1 MAATDPFAGITDQ
14 GVHDLLTQLV
24 QGQLSPQF
32 ADEIAGQFQQS
43 GYLPNLNPDI
53 GKYSAATAPYY
64 VQPSGNEGN
73 PNAGFDANGNFITPG
88 NDGASAQQLQ
98 EFGNLTNEFSAS
110 FPQVPGMTGLDFLS
124 LFGPVLAGPI
134 GGAAAGALG
143 EGAGAVSAASGS
155 GITGFAGSQA
165 GSAIGGA
172 VGGAQGAQIGGV
184 AGGLAG
190 GAASPGGDFGVGAVD
205 GAADAVPS
213 GGMSGI
219 PGGDFGL
226 GSLSLTGDNAFT
238 SGGQSIASPALAG
251 STESALGGIGLGA
264 ALGGGPG
271 GGASGASALE
281 GGSPSNTSPAPT
293 TGSSSAF
300 GNLGASNPITGQAPD
315 ASGLDATS
323 GSSTAPGAASPAAT
337 PAGSPAFN
345 PTTGTSGSPG
355 SATGTSMD
363 FSQLASPILDVA
375 NQASGNAPAG
385 MDSIASANFN
395 AENTSNPALAT
406 SLENSGLSGPAPGGG
421 FQGSDILK
429 FIKSNPNL
437 LLGGAGLGIS
447 ALNKPKIPNINN
459 LTADANSADA
469 TANGLINAEQTGQ
482 LPPGQQQMV
491 QSALSDSIAGIKAK
505 YANMNL
511 SGSSSEQ
518 QEISAA
524 QERAAATTAQLA
536 TQVTGQGLTAL
547 QLSEQIYAQIANIKL
562 QEDQGLQNAIAQF
575 SGAAALGAGQQLI
588 KSA

>member
-53 GKYSAATAPYY
+53 GKYSAAVSPFY

-73 PNAGFDANGNFITPG
+73 PNAGFDAQGNFITPG
-88 NDGASAQQLQ
+88 NDGASPQQLA
-98 EFGNLTNEFSAS
+98 EFGRLTNEFSAS
-110 FPQVPGMTGLDFLS
+110 FPQIPAFTGLDALE
-124 LFGPVLAGPI
+124 LFGPVLAGPVA
-134 GGAAAGALG
+134 GAFGGVAGAGAEAGAAGADAGAAAGAAGAGAEVGAGASALG
-143 EGAGAVSAASGS
+143 EGGATLASAGA
-155 GITGFAGSQA
+155 AGSDLSGAFADLGGQLGSSLGSFGSPGIA
-165 GSAIGGA
+165 GLSSGATDALAAAPTAGLSIGSA
-172 VGGAQGAQIGGV
+172 
-184 AGGLAG
+184 
-190 GAASPGGDFGVGAVD
+190 
-205 GAADAVPS
+205 
-213 GGMSGI
+213 
-219 PGGDFGL
+219 
-226 GSLSLTGDNAFT
+226 T
-238 SGGQSIASPALAG
+238 
-251 STESALGGIGLGA
+251 
-264 ALGGGPG
+264 GGGPG

-293 TGSSSAF
+293 TGDSSAF
-300 GNLGASNPITGQAPD
+300 GNLGASNPITGAAPD
-315 ASGLDATS
+315 AAT
-323 GSSTAPGAASPAAT
+323 GAAPSSA
-337 PAGSPAFN
+337 PAGGAPSSASSPAFN
-345 PTTGTSGSPG
+345 PTTGTTGSPG
-355 SATGTSMD
+355 SASGTSMD
-363 FSQLASPILDVA
+363 FTPSSPILDVA
-375 NQASGNAPAG
+375 NQAVSSTPAG
-385 MDSIASANFN
+385 MDNIAASNFA
-395 AENTSNPALAT
+395 AENTSNPALTT
-406 SLENSGLSGPAPGGG
+406 SLENSGLSGPTPGGG

-429 FIKSNPNL
+429 FIKANPNL
-437 LLGGAGLGIS
+437 ALGGVGLGIS

-459 LTADANSADA
+459 LTADANAADQ

-575 SGAAALGAGQQLI
+575 SGAAALGAGSQLI